1 MRRRRSQSV
10 SSSVRITA
18 MTIRLRSVNSAT
30 IRIIRL
36 IARHMDIGVR
46 NGSTAVC
53 SSVPVRGTTSISGI
67 PNFTSAGGS
76 VDSAIATASGAV
88 TRDSVVDSVA
98 RIGFAATGSVV
109 DSVAVTMDSVGTTA
123 SAVTVDFVVVKLSVA
138 ATAASGVVN
147 PSTAAVD
154 SAAVSPSMA
163 AVDSAV
169 VSPSMAAVDS
179 AVVSPSMAAVDS
191 AAVNLSMAEEAEE
204 DSAVVN
210 PSMAVV
216 ETTAA
221 EATAAIMVA
230 GN

>member
-109 DSVAVTMDSVGTTA
+109 DSVAVT
-123 SAVTVDFVVVKLSVA
+123 VDFVVVKLSVA

-169 VSPSMAAVDS
+169 VNPSMAV
-179 AVVSPSMAAVDS
+179 VDS
-191 AAVNLSMAEEAEE
+191 AAVNLSMAVV

-216 ETTAA
+216 ETTVA